1 MKYIVVIKPKLDL
14 PTKSLVEEVKT
25 VFGKVKIDSIFL
37 HKIYSFSG
45 NIKLNDV
52 KYVVK
57 TLLVDTVV
65 ENFEIYSKAKK
76 VKDKTVV
83 NIWYKPEVLDVESM
97 YVKKAMKYINS
108 DEQVELH
115 SGKQVVLIPKLNN
128 DIVKAVIEKI
138 FMNPLIQYYEIV

>member
-1 MKYIVVIKPKLDL
+1 
-14 PTKSLVEEVKT
+14 
-25 VFGKVKIDSIFL
+25 
-37 HKIYSFSG
+37 
-45 NIKLNDV
+45 
-52 KYVVK
+52 
-57 TLLVDTVV
+57 LLVDTVV